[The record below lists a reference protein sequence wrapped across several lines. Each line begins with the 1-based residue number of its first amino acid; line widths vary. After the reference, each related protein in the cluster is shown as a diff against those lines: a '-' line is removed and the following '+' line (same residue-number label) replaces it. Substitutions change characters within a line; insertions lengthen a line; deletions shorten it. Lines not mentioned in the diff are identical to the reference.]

1 MAKANKKAP
10 KKTNPVVLSEPS
22 SWENDK
28 ADWPDEYHEP
38 VSITVSGQSI
48 TVSRRI
54 NSLRTAQTNFI
65 IGAEK
70 QLSEKYAGR
79 LLSDYSRSAVSLEEV
94 NSFADSLIAQ
104 AEQYKKD
111 AKALHGKSVSKSTK
125 SKSVS
130 ASPLMQFAQ

>member
-1 MAKANKKAP
+1 MAKAKKVSR
-10 KKTNPVVLSEPS
+10 KTNPVVLSEPS

-111 AKALHGKSVSKSTK
+111 AKALHGKSVGKSTK